1 MPGEYEPMTSDTI
14 ISLDIG
20 GTKILGVL
28 INRSAEIV
36 ARQLRP
42 SPKGNEAVR
51 DAVIELIGA
60 LLTSAEALKI
70 RPSGIAIGAPG
81 FVDARAGCVIEADN
95 LQIENLCLTR
105 PVEAHFHLP
114 ARLFHDVRSAT
125 LGEALFGAGTK
136 WRHFIFV
143 NIGTG
148 ISVGLYLNGKVYSG
162 AADKAGEIGHFAH
175 RPVGPGN
182 ACGLEE
188 RLETLASG
196 PALVRRAA
204 SLEPDHSSL
213 IYRLADQGPHRITT
227 QVIQEAAFRKDALAV
242 QLIVETADYLGV
254 AIGGTLDLLN
264 PEGLIVGGGIA
275 QMGSLFLEPLQR
287 AVARYAIESVPF
299 VPAALGGDAGAIG
312 AAAYY
317 FGRGG

>member
-1 MPGEYEPMTSDTI
+1 MTSDTI

-28 INRSAEIV
+28 INQTAEIV

-42 SPKGNEAVR
+42 SPKGNEPVK
-51 DAVIELIGA
+51 DTVIELIAA
-60 LLTSAEALKI
+60 LLASAEELKL

-81 FVDARAGCVIEADN
+81 FVDSRAGSVIVADN

-125 LGEALFGAGTK
+125 LGEALFGAGTR
-136 WRHFIFV
+136 WHNFIFV

-148 ISVGLYLNGKVYSG
+148 VSVGLYLNGKVYAG

-182 ACGLEE
+182 PCGLEE

-213 IYRLADQGPHRITT
+213 IYRLADEDPHRITT
-227 QVIQEAAFRKDALAV
+227 QIIQEAAFRKDALAV
-242 QLIVETADYLGV
+242 RLIEETADYLGV
-254 AIGGTLDLLN
+254 AIGGMLDLLN
-264 PEGLIVGGGIA
+264 PEGIIVGGGIA
-275 QMGSLFLEPLQR
+275 QMGDLFLEPLQR
-287 AVARYAIESVPF
+287 SVARYALESLPLVL
-299 VPAALGGDAGAIG
+299 AKLGGDAGAIG

>member
-1 MPGEYEPMTSDTI
+1 MNSDTI

-28 INRSAEIV
+28 VNQTAEIV

-51 DAVIELIGA
+51 DAVIELIAA
-60 LLTSAEALKI
+60 LLASAEALKL

-81 FVDARAGCVIEADN
+81 FVDTRAGCVNNADN
-95 LQIENLCLTR
+95 LEIENLCLTR

-136 WRHFIFV
+136 WHNFIFV
-143 NIGTG
+143 NVGTG
-148 ISVGLYLNGKVYSG
+148 VSAGLYLNGKVYSG

-182 ACGLEE
+182 PCGLEE

-204 SLEPDHSSL
+204 SWEPDHPSL
-213 IYRLADQGPHRITT
+213 IFQLADQDPHRITT
-227 QVIQEAAFRKDALAV
+227 QIIQEAACRHDALAV
-242 QLIVETADYLGV
+242 RLIEETADYLGV
-254 AIGGTLDLLN
+254 AIGGMLDLLN
-264 PEGLIVGGGIA
+264 PEGIILGGGIA

-287 AVARYAIESVPF
+287 SVARYAIESVPLIL
-299 VPAALGGDAGAIG
+299 AKLGGDAGAIG